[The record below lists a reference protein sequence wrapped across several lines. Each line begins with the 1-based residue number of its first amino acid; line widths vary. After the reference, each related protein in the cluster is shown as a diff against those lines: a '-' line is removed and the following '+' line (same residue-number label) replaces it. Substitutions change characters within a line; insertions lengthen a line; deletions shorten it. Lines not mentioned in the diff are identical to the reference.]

1 LENVNN
7 MKVII
12 NYMFQAMFMFAI
24 FMPIFMKGT
33 RDYMFGPY
41 GLLFVFFVFLYIG
54 ILKIKKVQ

>member
-1 LENVNN
+1 MENVND

-12 NYMFQAMFMFAI
+12 NYTFQALFMFAI

-41 GLLFVFFVFLYIG
+41 GFLFVVLVFLYIG
-54 ILKIKKVQ
+54 ILKVKKVQ